1 MSNPITQ
8 GKIDAQRD
16 KQSLA
21 WFGSAGWK
29 NRRDAGVTGSSIY
42 RHQLAGEI
50 DFLSQPA
57 MHSY

>member
-8 GKIDAQRD
+8 GKIDVQRV
-16 KQSLA
+16 KQSQA

-42 RHQLAGEI
+42 RHQRAEEI
-50 DFLSQPA
+50 DSLSRPA
-57 MHSY
+57 MHSH